1 MMIEIRW
8 HGRGGQGA
16 VTASE
21 LVAAAAILEGKNA
34 LAFPEFGAERRGAPV
49 RAYTRISDSPIIA
62 RTPIINP
69 DIVVILD
76 PSLIMREYIEDLKEG
91 GTVIINTKLSPK
103 EIRERLGAP
112 AANIVTV
119 DATSIAIKYIGR
131 PIVNTAILGAFVK
144 GTGLVKLDTLTALI
158 RERFPGELGEANVR
172 AVKEAYEKALVERVE
187 RAKLM

>member
-1 MMIEIRW
+1 MIEIRW

-91 GTVIINTKLSPK
+91 GTIIINTKLSPRK
-103 EIRERLGAP
+103 IRERLGAQ

-144 GTGLVKLDTLTALI
+144 GTGLVKLDTLSTLI

-187 RAKLM
+187 RAKLT